1 MQGYAACGSDK
12 QVAERRLVNSI
23 ELEYTDH
30 NGDNRKGN
38 TMYYIS
44 DLREGE
50 MIHSIYFCKTKQTLQ
65 TKAGKNYYS
74 MLLQDK
80 TGVVDAKVW
89 DLNSGIAHFEAM
101 DYIAVTAQVVSFQN
115 NLQLN
120 VKQVRKAQ
128 EGEYRMEDYMP
139 CSEFDPD
146 TMYQELS
153 DIMESIQNPYLHR
166 LLENLFV
173 QDKEFTEKFK
183 KHSAA
188 KSIHHG
194 FIGGLLQHTLAVTK
208 LCDFYTKQYPI
219 LNRDLLLTAA
229 ICHDLGK
236 IEELSDF
243 PENDYTDEG
252 QLVGHIV
259 MCTVMLDR
267 KIREID
273 GFPMTLE
280 NELKHCILAHHGEM
294 EFGSP
299 KKPALIEAL
308 ALAFADNTDA
318 KIQIFIEEL
327 NSKDEGGNWL
337 GYNRNFESNL
347 RATSK

>member
-1 MQGYAACGSDK
+1 MLY
-12 QVAERRLVNSI
+12 VVRE
-23 ELEYTDH
+23 
-30 NGDNRKGN
+30 RKGIH
-38 TMYYIS
+38 MYYINE
-44 DLREGE
+44 LREGE
-50 MIHSIYFCKTKQTLQ
+50 MINAIYFCKTKQALQ

-80 TGVVDAKVW
+80 TGTIDAKVW
-89 DLNSGIAHFEAM
+89 DLNNGIAHFEAM
-101 DYIAVTAQVVSFQN
+101 DYIAITAQVVSFQN

-120 VKQVRKAQ
+120 VKQVRRAQ
-128 EGEYRMEDYMP
+128 EGEYSVGDYMP
-139 CSEFDPD
+139 CSEFDLD
-146 TMYQELS
+146 KMYQELLELMNS
-153 DIMESIQNPYLHR
+153 VKDSYLHQ
-166 LLENLFV
+166 LLEEIFV
-173 QDKEFTEKFK
+173 KDKAFADKFK

-208 LCDFYTKQYPI
+208 LCDFYAAQYPV

-236 IEELSDF
+236 VEELSEF

-259 MCTVMLDR
+259 MCTIMLDW
-267 KIREID
+267 KMKEIQ
-273 GFPMTLE
+273 GFPVKLG
-280 NELKHCILAHHGEM
+280 NELKHCVLAHHGEL

-308 ALAFADNTDA
+308 ALSFADNTDA
-318 KIQIFIEEL
+318 KMQIFIEEL
-327 NSKDEGGNWL
+327 KNKGEGGSWM
-337 GYNRNFESNL
+337 GFNRNFESNL
-347 RATSK
+347 RATSKPNI